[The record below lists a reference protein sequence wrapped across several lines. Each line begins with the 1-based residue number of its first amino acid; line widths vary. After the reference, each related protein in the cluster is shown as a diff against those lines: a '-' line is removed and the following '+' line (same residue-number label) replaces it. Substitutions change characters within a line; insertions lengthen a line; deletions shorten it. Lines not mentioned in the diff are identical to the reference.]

1 MGREE
6 CEELGWVGAF
16 VINEVVQFTLEKV
29 SFEQTSLSDYEHLI
43 LIECNVNS
51 DEIDRG
57 K

>member
-16 VINEVVQFTLEKV
+16 VINEVVQFTLERV

-43 LIECNVNS
+43 LNEFKCEFRR
-51 DEIDRG
+51 D
-57 K
+57 